1 MLYTTMPRISKRH
14 FSASCMVPCTRN
26 LVTRLA
32 SLTPRP
38 VCSARIFA
46 VSSTA
51 LALLFMWSLCAPSP
65 ILANQLTQNSLYATL
80 SAWPFFTDSLPIL
93 TDGQTFTAIM
103 LTIKVATL
111 ATLSS
116 SIFGISMAWFVAH
129 KRFYGRT
136 IVDVLCALPLVL
148 PPTVLGYY
156 LIVLF
161 GRRGIFGAW
170 LADMGIQLMFS
181 WQGAV
186 VAATVVV
193 FPLVYKSAKAAFES
207 VDHRL
212 EQAARTLGA
221 TELRIFFCISIPLAW
236 RGIIAGVVLAFAR
249 GMGEFG
255 ATLML
260 AGNIVGQ
267 TQTLSLAI
275 YDAFQAGNDAKAT
288 VLVIITSLLCMAV
301 LSLAEHVTRPK
312 GARS

>member
-1 MLYTTMPRISKRH
+1 MSHKAPYRATTQNVAQKH
-14 FSASCMVPCTRN
+14 
-26 LVTRLA
+26 A
-32 SLTPRP
+32 SLLS
-38 VCSARIFA
+38 CLSAFLPCRNFPQRLLL
-46 VSSTA
+46 TA
-51 LALLFMWSLCAPSP
+51 LFFLLTPSLPFLTPS
-65 ILANQLTQNSLYATL
+65 LAMASDA
-80 SAWPFFTDSLPIL
+80 AFPFISNALPIL
-93 TDGQTFTAIM
+93 TDSQTLTAIK
-103 LTIKVATL
+103 LTLRVASL
-111 ATLSS
+111 ATVSS
-116 SIFGISMAWFVAH
+116 AVFGISVAWFVAH
-129 KRFYGRT
+129 KRFYGRG

-156 LIVLF
+156 LIVLL
-161 GRRGIFGAW
+161 GRRGIIGAW

-207 VDHRL
+207 VDHTL

-221 TELRIFFCISIPLAW
+221 SELRIFFCISIPLAW

-267 TQTLSLAI
+267 SQTLSLAI
-275 YDAFQAGNDAKAT
+275 YDAFQAGDDSKAT
-288 VLVIITSLLCMAV
+288 VLVLITSLLCMAV
-301 LSLAEHVTRPK
+301 LLLAEYITRPK